1 MGSELGASGMGSE
14 LGAKG
19 KFASQKKGSLVQSS
33 GLASQVKFMFVFM
46 RACVCARRHRK
57 DKRSQGCSSAVKEAP
72 TPWQSAPAFRTAAR
86 RLANRDRRT
95 AVRRTEHRT
104 VTVGRRWRFECR
116 TIMAGAGAQGRA
128 SAVAWGR
135 ILCPAARP
143 LLGRRAWIDDGITCP
158 GRNDCKHPQ
167 SKPRF

>member
-46 RACVCARRHRK
+46 RACVCARRHRN

-86 RLANRDRRT
+86 RLANRDRRK
-95 AVRRTEHRT
+95 AVRRMAVRT
-104 VTVGRRWRFECR
+104 AVWTVHSALTVRRRGRF
-116 TIMAGAGAQGRA
+116 GADVERSLLAQGRRGGLQL
-128 SAVAWGR
+128 W
-135 ILCPAARP
+135 
-143 LLGRRAWIDDGITCP
+143 P
-158 GRNDCKHPQ
+158 GA
-167 SKPRF
+167 

>member
-72 TPWQSAPAFRTAAR
+72 TPWQSARASRAAAR
-86 RLANRDRRT
+86 RFAHRDRRAAVRRRAGRRT
-95 AVRRTEHRT
+95 AVRPAVRT
-104 VTVGRRWRFECR
+104 VHSALTVGRRGRF
-116 TIMAGAGAQGRA
+116 GASVGRSVLAQGRRGGLQL
-128 SAVAWGR
+128 W
-135 ILCPAARP
+135 
-143 LLGRRAWIDDGITCP
+143 P
-158 GRNDCKHPQ
+158 GA
-167 SKPRF
+167 